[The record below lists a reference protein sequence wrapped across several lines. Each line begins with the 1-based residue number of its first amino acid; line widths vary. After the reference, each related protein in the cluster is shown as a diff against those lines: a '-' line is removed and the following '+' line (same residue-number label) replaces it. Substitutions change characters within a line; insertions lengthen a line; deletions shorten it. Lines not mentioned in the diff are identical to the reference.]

1 MEIKKKR
8 DYRNPSKIKKDIINN
23 QVNKTPVEKSN
34 LKYKVEETED
44 VNVETVNT
52 SKILDRIEKEKSQ
65 VGFSLE
71 RLDNIDNSKVIGDL
85 DINLSS
91 RIMLPS
97 QREKVVNTENEEIN
111 ENPNENIKEN
121 KKNKCTCDE
130 IYMIKFILIMFLVGM
145 LILFGI
151 LIINWSRKD

>member
-111 ENPNENIKEN
+111 ENPNESIKEN

>member
-145 LILFGI
+145 LILFVI
-151 LIINWSRKD
+151 LIINWSRQD

>member
-8 DYRNPSKIKKDIINN
+8 DYRNPSKIKKGIINI

-91 RIMLPS
+91 RIMFSS
-97 QREKVVNTENEEIN
+97 QNEKVENTENEEIN
-111 ENPNENIKEN
+111 ENTNENIKEN

-145 LILFGI
+145 LILFVI

>member
-111 ENPNENIKEN
+111 ENPNESIKEN

-145 LILFGI
+145 LILFVI
-151 LIINWSRKD
+151 LIINWSRQD

>member
-111 ENPNENIKEN
+111 ENTNENIKEN
-121 KKNKCTCDE
+121 KKNKCTCNE

>member
-23 QVNKTPVEKSN
+23 KVNKTPVEKSN

-145 LILFGI
+145 LILFVI
-151 LIINWSRKD
+151 LIINWSRQD

>member
-151 LIINWSRKD
+151 LIINWSRKV

>member
-52 SKILDRIEKEKSQ
+52 SKILDRIEKEKCQ

-111 ENPNENIKEN
+111 ENPNESIKEN

-130 IYMIKFILIMFLVGM
+130 LYIVKFILIMFLVGM

>member
-52 SKILDRIEKEKSQ
+52 SKILDRIEKDKCQ

-91 RIMLPS
+91 RIMLSS

-111 ENPNENIKEN
+111 ENTNETIKET
-121 KKNKCTCDE
+121 KKNKCTCNE

-145 LILFGI
+145 LILFAI
-151 LIINWSRKD
+151 LIINW

>member
-91 RIMLPS
+91 RLMLPS

-145 LILFGI
+145 LILFVI

>member
-52 SKILDRIEKEKSQ
+52 SKILDRIEKDKCQ

>member
-130 IYMIKFILIMFLVGM
+130 LYIVKFILIMFLVGM

>member
-8 DYRNPSKIKKDIINN
+8 DYRNPSKIKKGIINI

-97 QREKVVNTENEEIN
+97 QSEKVENTENEEIN
-111 ENPNENIKEN
+111 ENTNENIKEN

>member
-111 ENPNENIKEN
+111 DNPNENIKEN

-145 LILFGI
+145 LILFVI
-151 LIINWSRKD
+151 LIINWSRQD

>member
-121 KKNKCTCDE
+121 KKNKCTCNE

>member
-91 RIMLPS
+91 RIMLHTKKK
-97 QREKVVNTENEEIN
+97 KVVNTENEEIN

>member
-130 IYMIKFILIMFLVGM
+130 LYIVKFILIMFLVGM
-145 LILFGI
+145 LILFVI

>member
-23 QVNKTPVEKSN
+23 KVNKTPVEKSN

-91 RIMLPS
+91 RIMFSS
-97 QREKVVNTENEEIN
+97 QNEKVENTENEEI
-111 ENPNENIKEN
+111 NENIKEN

-145 LILFGI
+145 LILFVI

>member
-145 LILFGI
+145 LILFVI

>member
-145 LILFGI
+145 LILFAI
-151 LIINWSRKD
+151 LIKNWSRKD

>member
-111 ENPNENIKEN
+111 ENTNENIKEN

-130 IYMIKFILIMFLVGM
+130 LYIVKFILIMFLVGM

>member
-8 DYRNPSKIKKDIINN
+8 DYRNPSKIKKGIINI

-91 RIMLPS
+91 IIMFFLLN
-97 QREKVVNTENEEIN
+97 EKV
-111 ENPNENIKEN
+111 
-121 KKNKCTCDE
+121 
-130 IYMIKFILIMFLVGM
+130 
-145 LILFGI
+145 
-151 LIINWSRKD
+151 

>member
-23 QVNKTPVEKSN
+23 KVNKTPVEKSN

-91 RIMLPS
+91 RIMFSS
-97 QREKVVNTENEEIN
+97 QNEKVENTENEEIN
-111 ENPNENIKEN
+111 ENTNENIKEN